1 MIGFNRK
8 VVSLHTDF
16 DVQMAKRTQEDYYK
30 ESKRIR
36 AEVLQQAELLKG
48 NPLRFTITNGITMD
62 VEITKTDLKT
72 IVSKNVGDDKFNA
85 IKNALAK
92 DIPGYLAKAEYLGWR
107 PIAEGKHLE
116 SAYFAYFNREFGC
129 RTILCMR
136 KLADGSIYKPYAIIN
151 DQTFEAS
158 SDDLRK

>member
-1 MIGFNRK
+1 
-8 VVSLHTDF
+8 
-16 DVQMAKRTQEDYYK
+16 MAKRTLEDFYK

-36 AEVLQQAELLKG
+36 EEVLQQAELLKG
-48 NPLRFTITNGITMD
+48 NPLRFVITNEITMR

-92 DIPGYLAKAEYLGWR
+92 DIPGYLKYATYLGWR
-107 PIAEGKHLE
+107 PLAEGNHFE
-116 SAYFAYFNREFGC
+116 SAYFAYFSRELGC

-136 KLADGSIYKPYAIIN
+136 RMADGDIYKPYAIIN
-151 DQTFEAS
+151 EHTFAQAEGE
-158 SDDLRK
+158 LRK

>member
-62 VEITKTDLKT
+62 VEIKGLNP
-72 IVSKNVGDDKFNA
+72 S
-85 IKNALAK
+85 
-92 DIPGYLAKAEYLGWR
+92 W
-107 PIAEGKHLE
+107 
-116 SAYFAYFNREFGC
+116 S
-129 RTILCMR
+129 R
-136 KLADGSIYKPYAIIN
+136 KRS
-151 DQTFEAS
+151 
-158 SDDLRK
+158 